1 MHLVFM
7 LFILTRQNWVFAA
20 LAALYLTLYVYVSV
34 HNQLYMVMFCLKKLI
49 SPHTGLQI
57 PPTLAQIT
65 LTHSTSMSELLADHI
80 APPGGQ
86 I

>member
-1 MHLVFM
+1 MFHSLIQPKTGKGYAVQV
-7 LFILTRQNWVFAA
+7 IYVWVN
-20 LAALYLTLYVYVSV
+20 SRS
-34 HNQLYMVMFCLKKLI
+34 NMPMFCPKKLI
-49 SPHTGLQI
+49 SPHTGPQI

>member
-1 MHLVFM
+1 MM
-7 LFILTRQNWVFAA
+7 NMIGMMILTAIVLIMAIIVIR
-20 LAALYLTLYVYVSV
+20 VSFNRLCSSAQSIV
-34 HNQLYMVMFCLKKLI
+34 HGDVLSEKLI
-49 SPHTGLQI
+49 SPHTGPQI

>member
-1 MHLVFM
+1 
-7 LFILTRQNWVFAA
+7 
-20 LAALYLTLYVYVSV
+20 
-34 HNQLYMVMFCLKKLI
+34 MVMFCPKKLI
-49 SPHTGLQI
+49 SPDMGPQI

-65 LTHSTSMSELLADHI
+65 LTHSTSMSELAADHI

>member
-1 MHLVFM
+1 MFM
-7 LFILTRQNWVFAA
+7 FNLNSICLSAQ
-20 LAALYLTLYVYVSV
+20 SIV
-34 HNQLYMVMFCLKKLI
+34 HGDVLSEKII
-49 SPHTGLQI
+49 SPHTGPQI

-65 LTHSTSMSELLADHI
+65 LTHSTSMSELLADHN